1 MCLAPLDVTASGNS
15 ASLLVLDKVTFLTSI
30 NFLELD
36 SVIKK
41 SNLVLSPNLISVLI
55 SIGLK
60 FLILLLLN
68 PSKTILF
75 VR

>member
-41 SNLVLSPNLISVLI
+41 SNLVLSPNLTSVFISIALKYLI
-55 SIGLK
+55 S
-60 FLILLLLN
+60 F
-68 PSKTILF
+68 
-75 VR
+75 